1 MDEGALPWPAFPR
14 ASGSRLLVVAFRASP
29 LHPRRSPRATTPCRA
44 RPEIRAPC
52 SPGGST
58 PRSTSSPSNGGFE
71 QGADDW
77 ELRGDAAVVPGNE
90 SFAVHDAADA
100 SSLSLGSGGSA
111 EMRTACVGLLE
122 PTVRLFVKA
131 PRVLGA
137 RLRIDATVVNPTTGL
152 TLQTNYVVLG
162 GLAPAGW
169 APTAPIL
176 DSKPRGRV
184 AGAGADAADHG
195 RGHEGD
201 VGRRRRHVDPF
212 RQR

>member
-1 MDEGALPWPAFPR
+1 MAGFP
-14 ASGSRLLVVAFRASP
+14 SRVGVALLVVAFSCVCAAPGAFAASSEDP
-29 LHPRRSPRATTPCRA
+29 VPCADRDTSTVFA
-44 RPEIRAPC
+44 RWLDPAQYFLA
-52 SPGGST
+52 
-58 PRSTSSPSNGGFE
+58 SNGGFE

-77 ELRGDAAVVPGNE
+77 TLRGDAAVVAGNE

-100 SSLSLGSGGSA
+100 NSLSLGSGGSA

-137 RLRIDATVVNPTTGL
+137 RLRIEATVVNPTSGL

-169 APTAPIL
+169 APTTQIL
-176 DSKPRGRV
+176 VPNLVGGVLAQELTLRIT
-184 AGAGADAADHG
+184 AEGAKATWGVD
-195 RGHEGD
+195 D
-201 VGRRRRHVDPF
+201 VHVDPF